1 MIPRTS
7 MGGKSP
13 VQLRSHALAGL
24 PITTVGRI
32 METMDTVRS
41 LIPLLIPILILELGL
56 IIFALRDLSRRE
68 RVNGPKWMWVVII
81 VLLQLIGPIL
91 YFTVGR
97 RDA

>member
-1 MIPRTS
+1 
-7 MGGKSP
+7 
-13 VQLRSHALAGL
+13 
-24 PITTVGRI
+24 